1 MFLNHLCK
9 AETRSLRRLPRDW
22 SRKLRVC
29 CEVDV
34 HVFVH
39 QTYQLANRL
48 IFSSFNLIFVD
59 FWWYDGELYESDQ
72 YMTQNYDKYYV
83 DYLIR
88 SMMMIIVI
96 INRWLSM
103 SLSFLVEFDLIF
115 IVTSL
120 CLKPIVCS
128 CFLKGHGSFMD

>member
-1 MFLNHLCK
+1 M
-9 AETRSLRRLPRDW
+9 
-22 SRKLRVC
+22 
-29 CEVDV
+29 
-34 HVFVH
+34 
-39 QTYQLANRL
+39 
-48 IFSSFNLIFVD
+48 D

-115 IVTSL
+115 ISDELVFEAYSL
-120 CLKPIVCS
+120 
-128 CFLKGHGSFMD
+128 FLLS